1 MKKNSIVTTI
11 ILSIILYAISTGVSW
26 GVFNLFSTS
35 KKADSSVT
43 SPVDDKTTN
52 KAARFQ
58 IDPSLPRKEECPL
71 NGMLYTEKEK
81 AIWGKRRPLAVM
93 IENSSEARPHS
104 GLSLADVVYEAVAEG
119 GVTRFMSVFYCGGA
133 LGNINV
139 APVRSAR
146 TYYLDWVSEYDALY
160 NHVGGAN
167 TIGDNITKTTPEAD
181 AISQIDKYGIKDLDQ
196 FGISYPDCFRNPDR
210 LDHPVATEHSMVCL
224 TDNLYKIGEERGW
237 TNVDEDG
244 IAWDKNF
251 VEWKFKDDSKIE
263 DRPEAL
269 SVDFGFWDGYT
280 QYDVKWVYDK
290 QTNSFK
296 RYNGGVEQKDL
307 ETDQTIMAKNVII
320 QFSEES
326 VSVDENKHNLYE
338 TIGQNDAL
346 IVQDGKAVKGTWN
359 KKNRLARTLF
369 YDSKGTEVKFNRG
382 QIWIEVIPEGNKV
395 VY

>member
-11 ILSIILYAISTGVSW
+11 ILSIILYAISTGVSY
-26 GVFNLFSTS
+26 GVFNLFSAN
-35 KKADSSVT
+35 KKADTSVT
-43 SPVDDKTTN
+43 SPVDDKNTN

-71 NGMLYTEKEK
+71 NGMFYTEKEK
-81 AIWGKRRPLAVM
+81 AIWASRRPLAVM

-146 TYYLDWVSEYDALY
+146 SYYLDWVSEYDALY

-167 TIGDNITKTTPEAD
+167 TIGDNITKTVPEAD
-181 AISQIDKYGIKDLDQ
+181 AMSQIDKYGIKDLDQ

-244 IAWDKNF
+244 ISWDKNF
-251 VEWKFKDDSKIE
+251 VKWKFKDDVKIE
-263 DRPEAL
+263 DRPESL

-296 RYNGGVEQKDL
+296 RNNGGVEQKDL

-320 QFSEES
+320 QFSEEQT
-326 VSVDENKHNLYE
+326 SVDENKHSLYE

-346 IVQDGKAVKGTWN
+346 IIQDGKVAKGTWN

-369 YDSKGTEVKFNRG
+369 YDSKGNEVKFNRG
-382 QIWIEVIPEGNKV
+382 QIWIEVIAEGNKV